1 MSNPFANLN
10 EENTAQVSKYLR
22 FFRNKK
28 DGLIRTIARECDD
41 ARADRLH
48 EDMYSR
54 EDMEDFSDFIVSTV
68 RSHVVADLG
77 SMVNMG
83 ALSVAQLLEVAQ
95 EKGIELEI
103 ETSAIENVALLESVE
118 RMNLDS
124 IPKSHKRGLTSMKEE
139 TRQLKEQAEAAEELN
154 QRLQDENKDL
164 VRRLAIAK
172 RSGGEAKQSEGA
184 LEEALADAKEENEK
198 RVRDTNQ
205 FKQMQRIMQK
215 QAADIRDLRKRL
227 QSYEPD
233 DDADEKLE

>member
-10 EENTAQVSKYLR
+10 EQNTTQVSKYLR

-41 ARADRLH
+41 ARTDRLH
-48 EDMYSR
+48 EDMYSK
-54 EDMEDFSDFIVSTV
+54 EDMEEFSDFIVSTV
-68 RSHVVADLG
+68 RSHVVADIG

-95 EKGIELEI
+95 DKGIELEI
-103 ETSAIENVALLESVE
+103 ETSAIENIALLEAVE

-124 IPKSHKRGLTSMKEE
+124 IPKSHKRGLTSMKDE

-154 QRLQDENKDL
+154 KRLQEENADL

-172 RSGGEAKQSEGA
+172 RTGGEAKQSEEA
-184 LEEALADAKEENEK
+184 LEEALAEAKEENEK

-215 QAADIRDLRKRL
+215 QAADIRELRKRL

-233 DDADEKLE
+233 EDADEKLE